1 MRFSFN
7 KIVIAE
13 TRCSFIEAWMIAKY
27 VYFKLLHHINMLYI
41 SIINQANMKR
51 LKIIFCLLLFFTC
64 YHSANAQIQ
73 QINRELKKINLIK
86 DSARLVESFN
96 RLGELYRKRNADSC
110 FYYGL
115 KAKQLATNIKYKDG
129 QIDADLL
136 IAYSFYKRGVY
147 AEALELLGKVLPYYQ
162 QTNDIEKVIRTNLDM
177 VEVLNK
183 GIADRPKIV
192 SLLRK
197 TIAQGEKLEKDSI
210 MSQVYIS
217 YCNRNPNLSADSVN
231 YYLNKS
237 NEIAKRYND
246 EPLLLFNRLWRLRLV
261 ILSGQYEASLPKVQR
276 LIADAK
282 RIGDISL
289 EVNAHF
295 LLIGYADVNP
305 RMALEHCYKAFEIS
319 HKNGDSFIE
328 IYILNNALEIAK
340 QLNDKDEIIKAY
352 SELEKA
358 MTADWEKSRKF
369 MGDYVKY
376 NNIQI
381 DNQLLSEKTAQ
392 RTLWLIIISF
402 LSAAVILGIYLIML
416 RQKRRVKA
424 QIKALND
431 AANMQIIAMEE
442 AKQQAVR
449 EEQRRLG
456 QDLHDGL
463 SSSIAAIKHQLE
475 ILLMD
480 ANDPELKGKLQK
492 IQAETE
498 RAYTAAR
505 NKSHEWFSSADEQ
518 QEQSF
523 ENQIKILTDISL
535 PDNRYNKTIQI
546 DDNSLVGV
554 DTDTRISLLRI
565 IQEAVTNIIK
575 HAKAKNIGILV
586 YEEDDTLT
594 LTINDDGVGL
604 VESKTGNEKSSLG
617 LDSIRRR
624 VQFLNG
630 ETEIISNSKGTEIN
644 VSIPLAFK
652 YGL

>member
-13 TRCSFIEAWMIAKY
+13 TRCSFIEAWTIAKY

-86 DSARLVESFN
+86 DSVRLIESFN
-96 RLGELYRKRNADSC
+96 RLGILYRTRNADSC

-115 KAKQLATNIKYKDG
+115 KAKRLATNIGYIKG
-129 QIDADLL
+129 QKDADLV
-136 IAYSFYKRGVY
+136 IAFSFFKKGIYP
-147 AEALELLGKVLPYYQ
+147 EALELLGKTLSYY
-162 QTNDIEKVIRTNLDM
+162 ERTNNTEKIVQVHLDM

-183 GIADRPKIV
+183 GISERNKII
-192 SLLRK
+192 SLMQK
-197 TIAQGEKLEKDSI
+197 AMQIGKKLEKDSI
-210 MSQVYIS
+210 MSQLYLN
-217 YCNRNPNLSADSVN
+217 YCNRNTTLSQDSIK
-231 YYLNKS
+231 YYLGKS
-237 NEIAKRYND
+237 REIAYRYKD
-246 EPLLLFNRLWRLRLV
+246 EHMMMFNRIWAARLLILNGQLKEAFPLV
-261 ILSGQYEASLPKVQR
+261 TQ
-276 LIADAK
+276 LISDSQK
-282 RIGDISL
+282 NGDTNI
-289 EVNAHF
+289 EINAHF
-295 LLIGYADVNP
+295 LMIGYEESNP
-305 RMALEHCYKAFEIS
+305 KNALKHCYRAFEIA
-319 HKNGDSFIE
+319 HENGDSYIE
-328 IYILNNALEIAK
+328 IYILNIALDIAK
-340 QLNDKDEIIKAY
+340 KMNNKDEIIKAY
-352 SELEKA
+352 AELEKA
-358 MTADWEKSRKF
+358 MSGEWEKSRKF

-424 QIKALND
+424 QIEALND

-505 NKSHEWFSSADEQ
+505 NKSHEWFSSADDQ

-604 VESKTGNEKSSLG
+604 VESKSGNEKSSLG

-630 ETEIISNSKGTEIN
+630 ETQIISNSKGTEIN

>member
-13 TRCSFIEAWMIAKY
+13 TRCSFIEAWTIAKY

-86 DSARLVESFN
+86 DSVRLIESFN
-96 RLGELYRKRNADSC
+96 RLGILYRTRNADSC
-110 FYYGL
+110 FYYAL
-115 KAKQLATNIKYKDG
+115 KAKQLATNVKYKDG

-136 IAYSFYKRGVY
+136 IAFSFYKRGLY
-147 AEALELLGKVLPYYQ
+147 AEALELLGKVLPYYEQ
-162 QTNDIEKVIRTNLDM
+162 NNNIEKVIRTNLDM

-183 GIADRPKIV
+183 GIADKSKVV
-192 SLLRK
+192 SLLQK
-197 TIAQGEKLEKDSI
+197 MFLTGKALEKDSI
-210 MSQVYIS
+210 MSQVYS
-217 YCNRNPNLSADSVN
+217 LYCSRNSSLSADSVN
-231 YYLNKS
+231 YYLRKS
-237 NEIAKRYND
+237 DEIAYRYKD
-246 EPLLLFNRLWRLRLV
+246 ESMIIYNKIWKVRLLLLEN
-261 ILSGQYEASLPKVQR
+261 QYKIAYPKIIKLISEAQY
-276 LIADAK
+276 
-282 RIGDISL
+282 IGNSNL
-289 EVNAHF
+289 EINAHF
-295 LLIGYADVNP
+295 LMSFYSDSNP
-305 RMALEHCYKAFEIS
+305 KMALEHGYKAYEVANRS
-319 HKNGDSFIE
+319 ADNSLQ
-328 IYILNNALEIAK
+328 IYILNFTLEIAK
-340 QLNDKDEIIKAY
+340 QLNDKDEIIKVYA
-352 SELEKA
+352 ELEKA
-358 MTADWEKSRKF
+358 MSGEWEKSRKF

-376 NNIQI
+376 NNIQV
-381 DNQLLSEKTAQ
+381 DNELLSKRTAQ

-402 LSAAVILGIYLIML
+402 LSAAAILSIYLVML

-424 QIKALND
+424 QIEALND
-431 AANMQIIAMEE
+431 AADMQIIAMEE

>member
-1 MRFSFN
+1 
-7 KIVIAE
+7 
-13 TRCSFIEAWMIAKY
+13 
-27 VYFKLLHHINMLYI
+27 
-41 SIINQANMKR
+41 MKR
-51 LKIIFCLLLFFTC
+51 SKIIFCLLLFFTC
-64 YHSANAQIQ
+64 YHSANGQIQ
-73 QINRELKKINLIK
+73 QISRELKKINLIK
-86 DSARLVESFN
+86 DSVHLVESFN
-96 RLGELYRKRNADSC
+96 RLGALYRTRNADSC

-115 KAKQLATNIKYKDG
+115 KAKQLATNIQYKDG
-129 QIDADLL
+129 QTNADLL
-136 IAYSFYKRGVY
+136 IAYSFYKRGLY
-147 AEALELLGKVLPYYQ
+147 AEALELLGKVLPHYQ
-162 QTNDIEKVIRTNLDM
+162 QTNNIEKIIRVNLDM

-197 TIAQGEKLEKDSI
+197 TIAEGKKLEKDSI

-217 YCNRNPNLSADSVN
+217 YCNRNPNLSQDSVD
-231 YYLNKS
+231 YYLAKS

-246 EPLLLFNRLWRLRLV
+246 ESLISFNRLWKLRLA
-261 ILSGQYEASLPKVQR
+261 ILDGQYETALPEIKK
-276 LIADAK
+276 LIIHAK
-282 RIGDISL
+282 EIGDVNL
-289 EVNAHF
+289 EINAHF

-305 RMALEHCYKAFEIS
+305 KMGLEYSYKAYQIA
-319 HKNGDSFIE
+319 HKNGDSYIE
-328 IYILNNALEIAK
+328 IYILNNALDIAK
-340 QLNDKDEIIKAY
+340 KMNNKDEIIKAY
-352 SELEKA
+352 AELEKA

-376 NNIQI
+376 NNIQV
-381 DNQLLSEKTAQ
+381 DNKLLSEKTAQ
-392 RTLWLIIISF
+392 TTLWLIIISF
-402 LSAAVILGIYLIML
+402 LSVAAILGIYLAML

-424 QIKALND
+424 QIEALND
-431 AANMQIIAMEE
+431 TANMQIIAMEE
-442 AKQQAVR
+442 AKQQAIR

-480 ANDPELKGKLQK
+480 ARDPELIRKLYK
-492 IQAETE
+492 IQTETE

-505 NKSHEWFSSADEQ
+505 NKSHEWFSGADDQ

-523 ENQIKILTDISL
+523 ENQIKLLTDISL

-546 DDNSLVGV
+546 DDNSLLGV

-586 YEEDDTLT
+586 YEEENILT
-594 LTINDDGVGL
+594 LSINDDGVGL
-604 VESKTGNEKSSLG
+604 AANKSGNGKSSLG
-617 LDSIRRR
+617 LESIRRR

-630 ETEIISNSKGTEIN
+630 ETEIISNSNGTEIN
-644 VSIPLAFK
+644 VSIPLAFRH
-652 YGL
+652 GF